1 MIPWGKLALT
11 ENRRC
16 TPRSSCVATATN
28 NQNKIPFEKRCIS
41 SLLRYRVT
49 RPAAPGGA
57 QQRSL
62 SQAGESLQPE
72 PAATGGKLQK
82 MGMSNAEGDMILQ
95 RTEVPAEAH
104 PSKEG
109 AAAESQ
115 V

>member
-49 RPAAPGGA
+49 RPAASGGA
-57 QQRSL
+57 
-62 SQAGESLQPE
+62 QAGESLQPE